1 MATTGAEQIF
11 RLDGQVAVVTG
22 ASGGLGRPSAVAL
35 ARAGATV
42 ALVDLAREPLEEVR
56 AEIEAAGGRAVV
68 EVADVTRRPEVERLA
83 AATAAI
89 AGRID
94 ILLNCAGVTR
104 RFPSEEFPE
113 EEWDRILAVNL
124 KGTFLCCQAIG
135 RHMLARR
142 YGRIINFASIGGLV
156 ALPYSVA
163 YCASKGGVVQ
173 VTRTLAVEWADRG
186 VTVNAIAPSPFATP
200 MVLRVLDAEPE
211 YRQRVISK
219 VPVGRIGGP
228 EEIIGT
234 VLYLASPASAMV
246 TGAILPVDGG
256 YTAQ

>member
-11 RLDGQVAVVTG
+11 RLDDQVAVVTG
-22 ASGGLGRPSAVAL
+22 ASGGLGRPSAIAL
-35 ARAGATV
+35 ARAGARV
-42 ALVDLAREPLEEVR
+42 VLVDLAREPLEEVR
-56 AEIEAAGGRAVV
+56 AAIEAAGGRAVV
-68 EVADVTRRPEVERLA
+68 ELADVTRRAEVERLA
-83 AATAAI
+83 ETAAAI
-89 AGRID
+89 GGRID

-104 RFPSEEFPE
+104 RFASEEFPE

-200 MVLRVLDAEPE
+200 MVRRVLEAEPE

-219 VPVGRIGGP
+219 VPVGRIGEP